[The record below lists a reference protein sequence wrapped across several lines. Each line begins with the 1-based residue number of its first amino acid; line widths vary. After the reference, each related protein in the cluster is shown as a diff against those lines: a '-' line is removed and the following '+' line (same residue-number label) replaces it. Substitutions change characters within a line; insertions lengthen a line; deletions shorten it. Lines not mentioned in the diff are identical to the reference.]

1 MRLFPIITRPIEHWS
16 FTRLGSSLS
25 SAVPSGF
32 HRFLK
37 SLPRIVTL
45 VVAGLAVPALA
56 DPVVPLKVKA
66 VIVTL
71 FEVGEDTGDR
81 PGEFQFWVERE
92 HLTNRVAVPGAW
104 RPVRYRDDGVV
115 GICTGGGIARSAASI
130 TALGL
135 DPRFD
140 CSKAYWITA
149 GIAGIDPADGTL
161 GCAAWAEYV
170 IDGDLAHEIDA
181 REMPADWSTG
191 YVPLSQPKPYALPRK
206 TRGVG
211 NVVFP
216 LNKSLVDWAYRL
228 TRDTPLQE
236 TDVMRANRV
245 RYTNHPAA
253 LRSPFVLKGDNLAGS
268 TFWHGRLLNQWAN
281 DWVKYWTDGAGNYVT
296 TAMEDS
302 GTLQALT
309 FLAEAG
315 RADTN
320 RVLVLRTASNFDQQP
335 PGKTAAESLAEENG
349 GKFSAYLPS
358 LESAY
363 SVGSRVLHE
372 LVRGWGG
379 YEKELPK

>member
-1 MRLFPIITRPIEHWS
+1 MIGFRSQCWS
-16 FTRLGSSLS
+16 GGGRRTIWLIPLL
-25 SAVPSGF
+25 AML
-32 HRFLK
+32 LK
-37 SLPRIVTL
+37 IPL
-45 VVAGLAVPALA
+45 LAESTNTA
-56 DPVVPLKVKA
+56 PLKVKV

-71 FEVGEDTGDR
+71 FEVGADTGDR
-81 PGEFQFWVERE
+81 PGEYQFWVERE

-181 REMPADWSTG
+181 REMPADWTTG
-191 YVPLSQPKPYALPRK
+191 YVPLSQPRPYALPRK
-206 TRGVG
+206 NRGVG

-228 TRDTPLQE
+228 TRDTPLPE
-236 TDVMRANRV
+236 TDVMRLNRA
-245 RYTNHPAA
+245 RYTNHPMA

-335 PGKTAAESLAEENG
+335 PGKTAAESLAEEND

-363 SVGSRVLHE
+363 RVGSKVLHE
-372 LVRGWGG
+372 LVGGWSR
-379 YEKELPK
+379 YEKELPQ

>member
-1 MRLFPIITRPIEHWS
+1 MPIPG
-16 FTRLGSSLS
+16 FTRGSTLRTLTALLLALG
-25 SAVPSGF
+25 ATAA
-32 HRFLK
+32 R
-37 SLPRIVTL
+37 
-45 VVAGLAVPALA
+45 A
-56 DPVVPLKVKA
+56 DTTAAPLKVKA

-71 FEVGEDTGDR
+71 FEIGEDTGDR

-92 HLTNRVAVPGAW
+92 HLTNRVAVPGSW

-130 TALGL
+130 TALAL

-161 GCAAWAEYV
+161 GCAAWAEYIV
-170 IDGDLAHEIDA
+170 DADLAHEIDA
-181 REMPADWSTG
+181 REMPADWPTG

-211 NVVFP
+211 QLMFP
-216 LNKSLVDWAYRL
+216 LNKPLVDWAYRL
-228 TRDTPLQE
+228 TRDTPLME
-236 TDVMRANRV
+236 TDVMRTNRM
-245 RYTNHPAA
+245 RYTNHPIAMK
-253 LRSPFVLKGDNLAGS
+253 SPFVMKGDNLAGG
-268 TFWHGRLLNQWAN
+268 TFWHGRLMNQWAN

-296 TAMEDS
+296 TAMEDT

-309 FLAEAG
+309 FLAEG
-315 RADTN
+315 GKADTN

-349 GKFSAYLPS
+349 GKFSAYIPS
-358 LESAY
+358 LEAAY
-363 SVGSRVLHE
+363 RVGSRVLHE
-372 LVRGWGG
+372 LLEHWSE
-379 YEKELPK
+379 YESKPPAGSP